1 MIRGLCALLT
11 AAVLSVFAYLLVTGQ
26 YYKEGPTLVHL
37 SAEHGIHRGDLFIAC
52 AWLVG
57 VIALLVMMIPDPRE
71 SAPVE
76 DVRARVR

>member
-11 AAVLSVFAYLLVTGQ
+11 AGVLSVFAYLLITGR
-26 YYKEGPTLVHL
+26 YFKEGPTVVQLT
-37 SAEHGIHRGDLFIAC
+37 AEHGIHRGDLFIAC

-57 VIALLVMMIPDPRE
+57 VIALLVLLIPDPRE
-71 SAPVE
+71 SAPVD